1 MKNHSA
7 KRGGG
12 CARVLVTASVIDSFK
27 SKIGILSRYFRRVV
41 KMHMVPG
48 SSQRVSIFF
57 YPSIYQSTY
66 ILRGRPEMTSL
77 WPY

>member
-12 CARVLVTASVIDSFK
+12 CARVIVTASVIDSFK

-48 SSQRVSIFF
+48 SSQRVSIFSIPV
-57 YPSIYQSTY
+57 YILSIYQF
-66 ILRGRPEMTSL
+66 ETSKADFL
-77 WPY
+77 S